1 MGESLLRSCD
11 SKLLKAERFVKE
23 FEGLEGKL
31 KFDCNRLGRPL
42 EYGRSG
48 DQKAISN
55 DNEAYKDKCSRARR
69 WWSHGSTI
77 ALLRDCRVHAA
88 CEVKAGIHAL
98 RMRLRTRRPGKE
110 ISMKKAVAMVV
121 AICAVCV
128 ALPSRAQVK
137 MTRDQILFYT
147 SEWKGDRFPDGRP
160 KLPDALLKRAVDMTI
175 EDVWEYL
182 RAHGYRNQYEGG
194 WQALHMDK
202 PFAGRALT
210 AQYMPTRPDMQ
221 KAITAEGK
229 AEGRVSGTN
238 SWPIN
243 ELQIGDVYVA
253 DGFGKVIEGTL
264 IGSNLGNAVAAHTH
278 TGFVFDAGIRDQ
290 EENREIPDFNG
301 FYRGYD
307 PSAWADMELTG
318 INVPVRIG
326 RAVVLPGDLV
336 LAKPEG
342 VLFVPAI
349 LAEDAI
355 STAEFTALTDDY
367 NFELN
372 REGKNGAQFE
382 GGWTPAKYDAF
393 AKWIDAHPDKLKM
406 PRSEFDAL
414 LAKAKQPRP

>member
-1 MGESLLRSCD
+1 
-11 SKLLKAERFVKE
+11 
-23 FEGLEGKL
+23 
-31 KFDCNRLGRPL
+31 
-42 EYGRSG
+42 
-48 DQKAISN
+48 
-55 DNEAYKDKCSRARR
+55 
-69 WWSHGSTI
+69 
-77 ALLRDCRVHAA
+77 
-88 CEVKAGIHAL
+88 
-98 RMRLRTRRPGKE
+98 
-110 ISMKKAVAMVV
+110 MKKAIAIAV
-121 AICAVCV
+121 AIGALWP
-128 ALPSRAQVK
+128 ALPSQAQVK

-160 KLPDALLKRAVDMTI
+160 RLPDALLKRAVDMTI

-182 RAHGYRNQYEGG
+182 RDHGYRNQFEGG
-194 WQALHMDK
+194 WMALHTDK

-210 AQYMPTRPDMQ
+210 AQYMPTRPDMR
-221 KAITAEGK
+221 KAILAEGK
-229 AEGRVSGTN
+229 AESRVGDTN

-253 DGFGKVIEGTL
+253 DGFGKIVEGTL

-336 LAKPEG
+336 LAKREG
-342 VLFVPAI
+342 VLFIPAI
-349 LAEDAI
+349 LAEHAI
-355 STAEFTALTDDY
+355 SAAEFTSLTDDY

-393 AKWIDAHPDKLKM
+393 AKWIDAHPEKLKM
-406 PRSEFDAL
+406 PRSEFEAL
-414 LAKAKQPRP
+414 LDKAKHPKAERAKPGAPEP